1 MSEEDDK
8 KLRYGE
14 VFEPHQND
22 AAPGGPDLSLQMPPS
37 VKGMT
42 LGKAL
47 LGQLPY
53 WGAKR
58 TMDAY
63 RRYIES
69 GVEMV
74 EAQKAFYSSSR
85 QLAME
90 KERWKNRDT
99 YREGIR
105 QEAAAFLDGMLEQ
118 RNVAEASR
126 IQSEM
131 FLKAA
136 KNEQAAEEVL
146 EMIAEN
152 NRQTQLL
159 ESERKREEAERAAE
173 DARGGQ
179 SASFRQKM
187 RAMKSAEQNYAEL
200 MESKTEDIEKYGGE
214 EKFPAYLVAMYSQL
228 EADLGFGL
236 ET

>member
-1 MSEEDDK
+1 MSEEDK
-8 KLRYGE
+8 QVRYGE
-14 VFEPHQND
+14 VLEPHQD
-22 AAPGGPDLSLQMPPS
+22 SRPPKGADLSLQMPARVP
-37 VKGMT
+37 GMT

-63 RRYIES
+63 RRFIES

-74 EAQKAFYSSSR
+74 EAQTAFYEGSR
-85 QLAME
+85 TLALE

-126 IQSEM
+126 IKSEM
-131 FLKAA
+131 FLQSA
-136 KNEQAAEEVL
+136 KNEQAAADVL

-152 NRQTQLL
+152 NRQAELFA
-159 ESERKREEAERAAE
+159 SERKREEAERAAE

-200 MESKTEDIEKYGGE
+200 MEAKAEDIEKYGSE
-214 EKFPAYLVAMYSQL
+214 EAFPHFLTAMYQQM
-228 EADLGFGL
+228 EADLGFAL
-236 ET
+236 DT